1 MECTG
6 QRIRCAGA
14 LRDGVGKQDRFRIQN
29 GGEAAVHPGR
39 VNLGQIGY
47 IHVSAFQT
55 ACRSDDVQPVRQ
67 RVLVP
72 MNVIEGAVHL
82 LVVLSRGPHAG
93 LAEIDTE
100 APQIDHTARRTADVR
115 HGHRLPVPDGQ
126 AGTNKKRWR
135 SRTQLQGTA
144 GIAGIRQVA
153 FTNLHAAERQREDAA
168 PAHIGEREIFFGLM
182 KRSGMAGKNLL
193 RKALPSPGQQDGLC
207 LSQPRRMDSNG

>member
-1 MECTG
+1 MK
-6 QRIRCAGA
+6 RAGHSVSRA
-14 LRDGVGKQDRFRIQN
+14 RPLCDGVGKQDGFRIQN

-55 ACRSDDVQPVRQ
+55 ACGGDDVQPVGQ

-72 MNVIEGAVHL
+72 VNVIKSAVHL

-168 PAHIGEREIFFGLM
+168 PAHIGDRVNKPALTGGACGGAATER
-182 KRSGMAGKNLL
+182 
-193 RKALPSPGQQDGLC
+193 
-207 LSQPRRMDSNG
+207 